1 MTGKILIVDD
11 IATNRIVL
19 KVKLSGARYE
29 TSQAA
34 AGQMA
39 LTLARR
45 ELPDLILMDVRLPD
59 LNGIEVCR
67 QLKADP
73 VTRGIPVVLV
83 TANAEPGTRLAALK
97 AGADDFML
105 KPLDELVLLARL
117 RSLLRARETDEEL
130 RLRETT
136 CRELGFNEGQ
146 AEFAGRATV
155 ALVAPSREA
164 GVTWRAALSRH
175 LPGALVISLNRDE
188 ALSQGAGG
196 QGLGGGDGPDAFVI
210 AADLGRPGDGLRLM
224 SELRS
229 RPATRN
235 SVICIASGE
244 GMRETVAVALDLGAS
259 DILPL
264 DLTAGDNAEETAIRL
279 RNQLAR
285 KRVADRQRNSVTDG
299 LRMAVT
305 DPLTGLYNRR
315 YALPHLA
322 RMAERA
328 KATGRQFAVMVLDLD
343 RFKQV
348 NDTFGHDAGD
358 TVLVEMAQRL
368 RGNLREVDLISRI
381 GGEEFLIAMPETT
394 LETAHRTAER
404 ICRAVERDPV
414 SLPDGMGDIS
424 ITVSIGLAMGGGPH
438 YQNAQVQ
445 ELVTRADRALMGAK
459 AEGRNQVTISAT
471 AA

>member
-1 MTGKILIVDD
+1 MAGKILIVDD

-34 AGQMA
+34 TGQMA
-39 LTLARR
+39 LALARR
-45 ELPDLILMDVRLPD
+45 EMPDLILMDVRLPD

-83 TANAEPGTRLAALK
+83 TASAEPGTRLAALK

-117 RSLLRARETDEEL
+117 RSLLRAREADEEL

-188 ALSQGAGG
+188 ALSQGAVS
-196 QGLGGGDGPDAFVI
+196 GDGPDAFVI

-235 SVICIASGE
+235 SVICIATGE
-244 GMRETVAVALDLGAS
+244 GMRETVAVALDLGAN

-264 DLTAGDNAEETAIRL
+264 DLTLGDHAEETAIRL

-328 KATGRQFAVMVLDLD
+328 KTTGRQFAVMVLDLD

-358 TVLVEMAQRL
+358 AVLVEMAQRL
-368 RGNLREVDLISRI
+368 RANLREMDLIARI
-381 GGEEFLIAMPETT
+381 GGEEFLIAMPEIT

-404 ICRAVERDPV
+404 ICRAVERGPV
-414 SLPDGMGDIS
+414 SLPDGMGEIS
-424 ITVSIGLAMGGGPH
+424 ITVSIGLAMGGGPQH
-438 YQNAQVQ
+438 QNAQVQ

>member
-1 MTGKILIVDD
+1 VAGKILIVDD

-34 AGQMA
+34 TGQMA
-39 LTLARR
+39 LALARR

-73 VTRGIPVVLV
+73 ATSNIPVVLV

-136 CRELGFNEGQ
+136 CRELGFNEAQ
-146 AEFAGRATV
+146 ADFAGRATV

-175 LPGALVISLNRDE
+175 LPGTQVISLNRDE
-188 ALSQGAGG
+188 ALSQGAGS
-196 QGLGGGDGPDAFVI
+196 GDGPDAFII

-235 SVICIASGE
+235 SVICIATGE

-264 DLTAGDNAEETAIRL
+264 DLTAGDHAEETAIRL

-285 KRVADRQRNSVTDG
+285 KRVADRQRDSVTDG

-358 TVLVEMAQRL
+358 TVLVEMARRL
-368 RGNLREVDLISRI
+368 RANLREVDLIARI

-394 LETAHRTAER
+394 LENAHRTAER
-404 ICRAVERDPV
+404 ICRSVERGPV
-414 SLPDGMGDIS
+414 LLPDGMGEIS
-424 ITVSIGLAMGGGPH
+424 ITVSIGLAMGGGPQ